1 MIINNTTAAA
11 VEIAIGVV
19 KLSELFLYGSN
30 VFSNSFGVVEGDFSV
45 KNP

>member
-11 VEIAIGVV
+11 VEIATGVV